1 LLDLVRLCQRAA
13 WLKIED
19 FHDVRFGKD
28 MMTALHALDKAESS
42 QKRSQIVET
51 DVGVRSTVKNLS
63 QKLLAHNP
71 HYGAVL
77 TW

>member
-1 LLDLVRLCQRAA
+1 
-13 WLKIED
+13 LKIED

-28 MMTALHALDKAESS
+28 VVTALHTLDKAESS

-51 DVGVRSTVKNLS
+51 DVGVRSSAKNLS
-63 QKLLAHNP
+63 QKLPAHNP
-71 HYGAVL
+71 YYGAVL

>member
-1 LLDLVRLCQRAA
+1 
-13 WLKIED
+13 
-19 FHDVRFGKD
+19 
-28 MMTALHALDKAESS
+28 MMTAPHTLDKAESS

-51 DVGVRSTVKNLS
+51 DVGVRGTAKNLS